1 LLAILILPDDDPIT
15 KPQESDSMDLKL
27 TGRSVMITGASKG
40 IGLGI
45 GKWFASEGVNL
56 CLVARSGDLLAK
68 EAEAIRKSAQVNVQT
83 LAADLSDPAARRKVF
98 ETFPDVDIVVNNAG
112 AIPGGTIEDVDE
124 KAWRAGW
131 DLKVYAH
138 VDFTRLYLAKMKAR
152 QRGVIINIIGAGG
165 EKLTYGYIAGS
176 AGNAALMA
184 FTRAIGGTS
193 PDFGV
198 RVVGVNPGPVA
209 TERVEYLARQRAAKA
224 GDESRWQDSF
234 KNMPFGR
241 PATVDEIA
249 AAVVFLA
256 SDLSS
261 YTSGT
266 IVSIDGGLVHKG
278 ALA

>member
-1 LLAILILPDDDPIT
+1 
-15 KPQESDSMDLKL
+15 MDLKL

-98 ETFPDVDIVVNNAG
+98 ETVPDVDIVVNNAG

-138 VDFTRLYLAKMKAR
+138 VDFTRMYLAKMKAR

-176 AGNAALMA
+176 AGNASLMA

-224 GDESRWQDSF
+224 GDESRWRDSF

>member
-1 LLAILILPDDDPIT
+1 
-15 KPQESDSMDLKL
+15 MDLKL
-27 TGRSVMITGASKG
+27 TGRSVLITGASKG

-45 GKWFASEGVNL
+45 AKWFASEGVHPR
-56 CLVARSGDLLAK
+56 LVARSGDVLAK

-138 VDFTRLYLAKMKAR
+138 VDFTRMYLAKMKAR
-152 QRGVIINIIGAGG
+152 RRGVIINIIGAGG

-176 AGNAALMA
+176 AGNASLMA

-198 RVVGVNPGPVA
+198 RVLGINPGPVE
-209 TERVEYLARQRAAKA
+209 TDRIEFLARQRAIRQH
-224 GDESRWQDSF
+224 GDESRWREGF
-234 KNMPFGR
+234 ARMPYGR
-241 PATVDEIA
+241 PAKVDEIA
-249 AAVVFLA
+249 AMATFLV
-256 SDLSS
+256 SDLAA
-261 YTSGT
+261 YISGT
-266 IVSIDGGLVHKG
+266 IVTIDAGMMHRSGG
-278 ALA
+278 AY

>member
-1 LLAILILPDDDPIT
+1 
-15 KPQESDSMDLKL
+15 MDLKL
-27 TGRSVMITGASKG
+27 AGRSVMITGASKG

-83 LAADLSDPAARRKVF
+83 LAADLSDPAARREVF

-152 QRGVIINIIGAGG
+152 RRGVIINIIGAGG

-176 AGNAALMA
+176 AGNASLMA

-198 RVVGVNPGPVA
+198 RVLGVNPGPVA

-224 GDESRWQDSF
+224 GDESRWQDSY
-234 KNMPFGR
+234 KGMPFGR
-241 PATVDEIA
+241 PASVDEIA
-249 AAVVFLA
+249 ASVVFLA

>member
-1 LLAILILPDDDPIT
+1 
-15 KPQESDSMDLKL
+15 MDLKL

-83 LAADLSDPAARRKVF
+83 LAADLSDPGARRKVF

-138 VDFTRLYLAKMKAR
+138 VDFTRMYLAKMKAR
-152 QRGVIINIIGAGG
+152 RRGVIINIIGAGG

-176 AGNAALMA
+176 AGNASLMA

-198 RVVGVNPGPVA
+198 RVLGVNPGPVA

-224 GDESRWQDSF
+224 GDESRWQDSYRG
-234 KNMPFGR
+234 MPFRR
-241 PATVDEIA
+241 PASVDEIA
-249 AAVVFLA
+249 ASVVFLA

-278 ALA
+278 SLA